1 MSNEKAVDNFE
12 IIQSTELNVE
22 DDYGVV
28 TGTDV
33 LPQGVRLPLPLP
45 TQPTNLPQALTRT
58 SVANYLL
65 RHLHGNKHSA
75 CYITHKCP
83 ACSSLIAAIELLFT
97 YSDVWNDPT
106 KTLAKSLDCILHHIN
121 DAASSRKPLNILL
134 QMLIGADWASKDKTL
149 VEAGDFEVS
158 AVIWALQIGPR
169 GLANGIAGKAGVLQ
183 ILMDVEQEWIL
194 DHVDDDDH
202 ASQVQA
208 LKDFAKGLCAWGMGV
223 GQGGKGGYVRFG
235 DFVKV

>member
-1 MSNEKAVDNFE
+1 MDNFE
-12 IIQSTELNVE
+12 IIHSTELNVE

-28 TGTDV
+28 IGTDV
-33 LPQGVRLPLPLP
+33 LPQGVRTPLPLP
-45 TQPTNLPQALTRT
+45 TQPTDIVQALTRT

-65 RHLHGNKHSA
+65 GRLHGNKHSR
-75 CYITHKCP
+75 CYLTHKCP
-83 ACSSLIAAIELLFT
+83 QFSSTIAAIELLFT

-106 KTLAKSLDCILHHIN
+106 KTLAKSVDCILHHIN
-121 DAASSRKPLNILL
+121 NVASSRQGFNALL
-134 QMLIGADWASKDKTL
+134 QMLIGADWASKDKAL

-169 GLANGIAGKAGVLQ
+169 GLANGIAGGVGVLQ

-194 DHVDDDDH
+194 DHVDDNDH
-202 ASQVQA
+202 ANQLQA
-208 LKDFAKGLCAWGMGV
+208 LKDFAKGLCAWGKRV
-223 GQGGKGGYVRFG
+223 GQGGTGGYVRFG